1 MKFGFI
7 AKVTT
12 ALAILIC
19 IFAVIKAQTNRVHL
33 ITDLPVIKK
42 QPLPSQNVIPAF
54 SAMTNVVKKKKA
66 FFKFIQP
73 EIARANRNIAFDR
86 QFVLDL
92 KSRIEN
98 IEKPPLRYYV
108 LLKDYKVPSTDFN
121 QHSVN
126 ELLERLDT
134 IPQSLIMVQAAN
146 ESGWGTSRF
155 ARLGLNFFGQ
165 WCFKKGCGLVPNERN
180 TDADHEVKVFKSVY
194 ESINSYL
201 RNLNTHPAYQH
212 LRDVRSQLRKR
223 NEPVTAEKLA
233 QGLTSYSER
242 REDYV
247 LDILTMLKQNKA
259 YL

>member
-1 MKFGFI
+1 MKFGFV
-7 AKVTT
+7 AKITA

-19 IFAVIKAQTNRVHL
+19 ILGVIKAQTNRVQL
-33 ITDLPVIKK
+33 VSDMPVVKK
-42 QPLPSQNVIPAF
+42 QALPSKDVIPAF
-54 SAMTNVVKKKKA
+54 SAMTDVVKKKKA

-73 EIARANRNIAFDR
+73 GIARANRSIALDR
-86 QFVLDL
+86 QLILDL
-92 KSRIEN
+92 KSRMKDIEQ
-98 IEKPPLRYYV
+98 PPLRYFV
-108 LLKDYKVPSTDFN
+108 LLKNYKVPSTDFN
-121 QHSVN
+121 EHSVN
-126 ELLERLDT
+126 ELLERLDI

-165 WCFKKGCGLVPNERN
+165 WCFKKGCGLIPSARD
-180 TDADHEVKVFKSVY
+180 TDAGHEVKVFNSVY

-201 RNLNTHPAYQH
+201 KNLNTHPAYQH

-247 LDILTMLKQNKA
+247 LDILTMLRQNKA

>member
-7 AKVTT
+7 AKITT
-12 ALAILIC
+12 ALALLIC
-19 IFAVIKAQTNRVHL
+19 ILGVIKAQTNRIQL
-33 ITDLPVIKK
+33 AADIPVVKK
-42 QPLPSQNVIPAF
+42 QALPSKDVIPAF
-54 SAMTNVVKKKKA
+54 SAMTNVVEKKKA

-73 EIARANRNIAFDR
+73 GIARANRSIALDR
-86 QFVLDL
+86 QLILDL
-92 KSRIEN
+92 QTRIDETQQ
-98 IEKPPLRYYV
+98 PPLRYFV
-108 LLKDYKVPSTDFN
+108 LLKNYKITSTEFN
-121 QHSVN
+121 N
-126 ELLERLDT
+126 ESIVKLLERLDT

-165 WCFKKGCGLVPNERN
+165 WCFKKGCGLVPSDRDNG
-180 TDADHEVKVFKSVY
+180 AGHEVKVFNSTY

-201 RNLNTHPAYQH
+201 KNLNTHPAYQH
-212 LRDVRSQLRKR
+212 LRDVRAQLRKR

-242 REDYV
+242 GEDYV
-247 LDILTMLKQNKA
+247 LELLTMLRQNKA